1 MYVTVMAPPV
11 SLRLQTWS
19 WEDVEDFMI
28 LCHFLRDLLMLV
40 YTSLL
45 TDKVQHFLSLLNS
58 IETTIK
64 FTYEVET
71 ENRISFLD
79 ADIMHHSDSSLSTTV
94 YHKKTHTEKYLAYYD
109 SHHPTAHKIYV
120 AKTLFTRAENICTTN
135 IRKEENE
142 NTFKECAKSNWLSTP
157 YNH

>member
-1 MYVTVMAPPV
+1 MYVTVMASPV

-109 SHHPTAHKIYV
+109 SHHPTAHKI
-120 AKTLFTRAENICTTN
+120 C
-135 IRKEENE
+135 
-142 NTFKECAKSNWLSTP
+142 C
-157 YNH
+157 